1 MKRREW
7 RECGKDINDAKII
20 NINMKI
26 ITQPAEKHLGR
37 LESRLLYSTSF
48 VLEKLGLLGKKR
60 LEKNESP

>member
-7 RECGKDINDAKII
+7 RECGKDINDVKII
-20 NINMKI
+20 NKNMKI

-37 LESRLLYSTSF
+37 LESRLLSSTSF
-48 VLEKLGLLGKKR
+48 VLEKLVLLGKKR

>member
-26 ITQPAEKHLGR
+26 ITQLGR
-37 LESRLLYSTSF
+37 LDSRLLSSTSF